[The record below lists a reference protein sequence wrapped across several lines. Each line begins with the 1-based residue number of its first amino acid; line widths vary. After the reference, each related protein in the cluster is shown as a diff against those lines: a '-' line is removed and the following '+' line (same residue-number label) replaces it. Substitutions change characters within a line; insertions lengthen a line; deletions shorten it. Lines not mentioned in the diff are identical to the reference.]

1 MDLTLTSSAKSLVL
15 SVVGLKADGTPG
27 SFASPPTFTV
37 ESGTATLEELAD
49 ANSQAISV
57 DNSSSNSVVIRVDA
71 NADLKG
77 GTRIVSAK
85 LFLSVVPPTPA
96 GPPEDEVVSLTLSA
110 Q

>member
-37 ESGTATLEELAD
+37 ESGNATLAEVAD
-49 ANSQAISV
+49 QNSQEISV
-57 DNSSSNSVVIRVDA
+57 DNSSANSVIINVQA
-71 NADLKG
+71 NCDLKG

-85 LFLSVVPPTPA
+85 LFLSVTVPVVE
-96 GPPEDEVVSLTLSA
+96 GPPADEVVSLQLSA